1 MSFEVASLMLH
12 MSHTLLMSFIFEV
25 FINTTQNIPLSL
37 PHSFLPLPSLA
48 NSLALTLAHAHA
60 YALTLAL
67 AITYDIVSRR
77 HRLLNL
83 VAHLMDYL
91 AAHLVRYLTH
101 NHLSHKSVINTSSG
115 VDEHHIVERNRLSPC
130 RAASL
135 QDRNSAARLNIQ
147 SGTV

>member
-1 MSFEVASLMLH
+1 MASLMLH
-12 MSHTLLMSFIFEV
+12 MSHTSLMSFIFEV

-37 PHSFLPLPSLA
+37 PYPFLPLPLLA

-77 HRLLNL
+77 HHLLNL

-91 AAHLVRYLTH
+91 AAHLVR
-101 NHLSHKSVINTSSG
+101 
-115 VDEHHIVERNRLSPC
+115 
-130 RAASL
+130 
-135 QDRNSAARLNIQ
+135 
-147 SGTV
+147 